1 MRSVRIAGLLAA
13 VLGLVLPGTAT
24 AAQATLIPSSA
35 CPRLPVASGPTVRVT
50 PGQAGRLPAI
60 VAGAEPGT
68 TILLADGVYAVDQTI
83 RIRAED
89 VALRSASGK
98 PSAVV
103 LDGGYRVGDLVA
115 VDAGGATIA
124 ELTLRRSAWHLVHAV
139 PPEGADALSGLSLY
153 RLALVDA
160 SQQFVKINPNGGPG
174 SVDRGRLECSTLRL
188 TVAGRPRVS
197 TVLPCY
203 TGGIDAHAAR
213 GWAVRLNRFSGIY
226 CKEGLAEHAVH
237 FWVGSRDTLVERNV
251 IVNCAR
257 GIGFGLGDRG
267 HTGGMIRNNVV
278 VAGGASMDTG
288 IGLENA
294 DGARVYHNTVW
305 VSARARGHFSGI
317 DVRFPGSSADV
328 RNNLTTRITIRDSA
342 RARVGANL
350 EGAPGTLFVAPGRL
364 DFHLRPSARAAID
377 RGEPLAEAGLDL
389 DGQPHTRGRP
399 DLGADELSP

>member
-1 MRSVRIAGLLAA
+1 MKTFALLAA
-13 VLGLVLPGTAT
+13 ALGLALP
-24 AAQATLIPSSA
+24 AAAAAGPETLIPASA

-50 PGQAGRLPAI
+50 PAEAKRLPAI

-83 RIRAED
+83 RIRAER
-89 VALRSASGK
+89 VALRSATGK
-98 PSAVV
+98 PAAVV
-103 LDGGYRVGDLVA
+103 LDGGYRVGDLVD

-124 ELTLRRSAWHLVHAV
+124 ELTLRRSGWHLVHAV
-139 PPEGADALSGLSLY
+139 PPVGSAALAGLALY

-188 TVAGRPRVS
+188 TAAGRPRVS

-213 GWAVRLNRFSGIY
+213 GWSVRLNRFSGIY
-226 CKEGLAEHAVH
+226 CNEGLAEHAVH

-267 HTGGMIRNNVV
+267 HTGGVIRNNVV
-278 VAGGASMDTG
+278 VADGAAMDTG

-305 VSARARGHFSGI
+305 VSRRVRGHFSGI
-317 DVRFPGSSADV
+317 DIRFPGTSADV
-328 RNNLTTRITIRDSA
+328 RNNLTTRITIRDGGHA
-342 RARVGANL
+342 TVGANL
-350 EGAPGTLFVAPGRL
+350 ERALGTLFVAPRRF
-364 DFHLRPSARAAID
+364 DFHLRRSARAAID
-377 RGEPLAEAGLDL
+377 RGEELAEAGLDV
-389 DGQPHTRGRP
+389 DGQARTSGRP